1 MKGKSMLLSYSDSE
15 GKQVFTPSKDIRLVR
30 GGVKLV
36 GHLVNGVYLDKISRF
51 WQNLALRRLKRL
63 TINVCTC
70 NPTEQNILC
79 ISPSLTVKSM
89 K

>member
-36 GHLVNGVYLDKISRF
+36 GHLVNGVYLDNS
-51 WQNLALRRLKRL
+51 
-63 TINVCTC
+63 V
-70 NPTEQNILC
+70 PTEIVRKL
-79 ISPSLTVKSM
+79 KG

>member
-1 MKGKSMLLSYSDSE
+1 MLLSYSDSE

-36 GHLVNGVYLDKISRF
+36 GHLVNGVYLDNS
-51 WQNLALRRLKRL
+51 
-63 TINVCTC
+63 V
-70 NPTEQNILC
+70 PTEIVRKL
-79 ISPSLTVKSM
+79 KG